1 MPPPPPPL
9 RLEMAAL
16 TTFTTR
22 ASSASLLR
30 GHMASSFLVDKRSIF
45 HDFAFEFVD
54 LPGIFFVGDWE
65 YWEVDFG
72 MIWSFQ
78 CFLVCGKKKNQWIWI
93 LGFESGS
100 SKFGWIWVF
109 QESIWKQHLTNTFGF
124 SEDLDMF
131 LFLCLFLSVCSF
143 VVYFFICLFARLRVN
158 GFFLGENSI
167 DGSMFE
173 GFPPVPVHEFPES
186 LTGIY

>member
-1 MPPPPPPL
+1 MIL
-9 RLEMAAL
+9 HSNLWIFQGFFLLGIENIEKSIL
-16 TTFTTR
+16 GWFGV
-22 ASSASLLR
+22 SSV
-30 GHMASSFLVDKRSIF
+30 FWC
-45 HDFAFEFVD
+45 
-54 LPGIFFVGDWE
+54 VG
-65 YWEVDFG
+65 
-72 MIWSFQ
+72 
-78 CFLVCGKKKNQWIWI
+78 KKNQWIWI

-143 VVYFFICLFARLRVN
+143 VVYFFICLFARLRVS